1 MDWLKDKKN
10 QPIIA
15 IAAAVIIVGVLVFV
29 LRPMI
34 FGGGSSGD
42 TGSDAPAADTS
53 GAQMSTDPNMAPP
66 GTPAATPAAVPA
78 GATPAQSGTQTAQA
92 SNGPTPM
99 EKWRSDPFLPVGY
112 KPPKK
117 QAVRKLPIMDFPF
130 PRIPIP
136 KKDDDIVQIQDTVQ
150 PVRRMAGL
158 LLNNR
163 VYAIIEQNGTTQI
176 VQPGTMLND
185 HLAIV
190 EKIEQDKV
198 ILKTTGKNPRYLI
211 VRMASSPE
219 AQSAVDT
226 TTPANAPAIGMPGAG
241 TTGGTR
247 NYKRPP
253 APGM

>member
-15 IAAAVIIVGVLVFV
+15 IAAAVVIVGVLVFV

-34 FGGGSSGD
+34 FGGGSSSD
-42 TGSDAPAADTS
+42 TGGETPAADTS
-53 GAQMSTDPNMAPP
+53 GMQPPQDPNTMPP
-66 GTPAATPAAVPA
+66 STPGMPAAAPT
-78 GATPAQSGTQTAQA
+78 GATPSQQGTQTAQA
-92 SNGPTPM
+92 SSGPTPM

-117 QAVRKLPIMDFPF
+117 HAVRKLPIVDFPF

-136 KKDDDIVQIQDTVQ
+136 RNEDEIVQIQDVVQ

-163 VYAIIEQNGTTQI
+163 VYAIIETNGVTEI
-176 VQPGTMLND
+176 VQPGDKLKD
-185 HLAIV
+185 QLAVV

-198 ILKTTGKNPRYLI
+198 ILKTTGKKPRYI
-211 VRMASSPE
+211 VVRMASSPKVAE
-219 AQSAVDT
+219 ASTQTAVPT
-226 TTPANAPAIGMPGAG
+226 GAAANDPMLDRTRRRPPMPG
-241 TTGGTR
+241 
-247 NYKRPP
+247 
-253 APGM
+253 M

>member
-15 IAAAVIIVGVLVFV
+15 IVAAVIIVGVLVFV

-34 FGGGSSGD
+34 FGGGSSSD
-42 TGSDAPAADTS
+42 TSGETPAADTS
-53 GAQMSTDPNMAPP
+53 GMQPSAGPNMAPP
-66 GTPAATPAAVPA
+66 GAPTATPAANPA
-78 GATPAQSGTQTAQA
+78 GAAPAQSETQTAQA
-92 SNGPTPM
+92 SNGATPM

-112 KPPKK
+112 KSPKK

-185 HLAIV
+185 HLAVV

-198 ILKTTGKNPRYLI
+198 ILKTTGKNPRYLV
-211 VRMASSPE
+211 VRMASSPQAE
-219 AQSAVDT
+219 SAVDS
-226 TTPANAPAIGMPGAG
+226 NAPANTPAVGMPGAG
-241 TTGGTR
+241 TTGRTR
-247 NYKRPP
+247 NYRRPP
-253 APGM
+253 GPGM